1 MPERSTESR
10 GFQQVLDAE
19 KAADARIVAG
29 HDAAEEIRQHA
40 RAEVR
45 AIAARADRRLQALH
59 ADMQAAITR
68 EKARMARAFEA
79 ERRDLS
85 ALPEGDRIA
94 AAAERLARRLAGI
107 DSS

>member
-1 MPERSTESR
+1 MSERSLESQ

-19 KAADARIVAG
+19 KAADARIIAG

-59 ADMQAAITR
+59 ADMQEAITR
-68 EKARMARAFEA
+68 EKARMATAFEA
-79 ERRDLS
+79 ARRDLS
-85 ALPEGDRIA
+85 APPDEARVHA
-94 AAAERLARRLAGI
+94 AAKRLARRLAGI